1 MVFGVDLTKTENMI
15 TQEIKIDHSHN
26 EEEVEEDYYTTNYS
40 SCYCG
45 YTWLP
50 ERSMVFDGNLM
61 TLKNQEV
68 MSTNLVTHESQWNL
82 TLKDDDNCCNP

>member
-1 MVFGVDLTKTENMI
+1 MVFGVNLTKTENMI
-15 TQEIKIDHSHN
+15 TQEIKINHWQN
-26 EEEVEEDYYTTNYS
+26 EEEDYYTTGS
-40 SCYCG
+40 LSCYCG